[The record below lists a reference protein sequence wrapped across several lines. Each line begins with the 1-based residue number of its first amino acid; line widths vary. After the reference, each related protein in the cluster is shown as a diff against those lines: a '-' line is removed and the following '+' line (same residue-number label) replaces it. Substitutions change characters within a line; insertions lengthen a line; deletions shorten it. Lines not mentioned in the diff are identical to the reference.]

1 MPLTALRPM
10 PERTAPPAG
19 LETRPKQ
26 VKAWLEALPLARS
39 AEAARQLVAHLAGI
53 NRAKVDVGDRVA
65 ILESYGPVAKAVLD
79 DLDGLYAKSALPLG
93 ARAREALALAR
104 DFSWQL
110 AEGYKIAVLDN
121 SKKLLGSRKQMP
133 LLVLRAIEYLALVLR
148 ASYKSYSPVPSGV
161 WNEMHHLYL
170 YADKEQFALEVA
182 DPATK
187 MSITDAYAE
196 SLLLALTDP
205 YRLAQGE
212 IDKVLGQLAGSRG
225 LTGLAKQHPQTP
237 TNAHF
242 IVPCDTDKPPKPANS
257 ITEEIGGPNFRVL
270 DANPLV
276 DRLRTRKQ
284 ALETGNVS
292 ATTSKALGPDGLM
305 LLGKLITLWGDP
317 PKRASRRNPMEAR
330 VAICVGVKSVSHYV
344 MLEPPVTDTQAEMVS
359 TLPLVPVADDEAS
372 KAHPVH
378 TWDVVNLSAGGVKVR
393 RLDSDLPPV
402 HVGEA
407 LGIRFLGQARW
418 TIGAVRW
425 LTMFDEGGMEFGIQF
440 LAPGAQPVWLQPT
453 IAATPQAK
461 PGLVLRS
468 NKPSE
473 TQAVLTLPNTFE
485 DLREF
490 ELNAQGEVAVV
501 RATGLIEKTAR
512 FELFHVRPS

>member
-1 MPLTALRPM
+1 MPLTALRPV
-10 PERTAPPAG
+10 PERTVPPTG
-19 LETRPKQ
+19 LEVRPKQ
-26 VKAWLEALPLARS
+26 VKAWLEGLPLARS
-39 AEAARQLVAHLAGI
+39 QETARQLVGHLAGL
-53 NRAKVDVGDRVA
+53 NRSRIDVGDRA
-65 ILESYGPVAKAVLD
+65 QILESYGPIAKAVLD

-93 ARAREALALAR
+93 ARAREGLALAR
-104 DFSWQL
+104 DLSAQL
-110 AEGYKIAVLDN
+110 AEGYKIAILDN
-121 SKKLLGSRKQMP
+121 TKKLLGARKLMP
-133 LLVLRAIEYLALVLR
+133 LLVLRAIEYLALNLR

-170 YADKEQFALEVA
+170 YADKEKFALEVA
-182 DPATK
+182 DPEK
-187 MSITDAYAE
+187 KITISDAYCE

-212 IDKVLGQLAGSRG
+212 IDKVIGQLVSSRG
-225 LTGLAKQHPQTP
+225 LAGLAATHPQTP
-237 TNAHF
+237 PNAHF
-242 IVPCDTDKPPKPANS
+242 IVPCDTDKPPKPAMS
-257 ITEEIGGPNFRVL
+257 ITEEIGGANFRIL
-270 DANPLV
+270 DANSLV

-292 ATTSKALGPDGLM
+292 ATTSKSLGPDGLA

-330 VAICVGVKSVSHYV
+330 VAICVGVKSMSHFV
-344 MLEPPVTDTQAEMVS
+344 MLEPPGADIESEKVS

-378 TWDVVNLSAGGVKVR
+378 VWDVVNLSAGGVKVR
-393 RLDSDLPPV
+393 RLGEELPPV

-407 LGIRFLGQARW
+407 VGIRFIGQARW
-418 TIGAVRW
+418 TIGSVRW
-425 LTMFDEGGMEFGIQF
+425 ITMFDEGGMEFGVQF
-440 LAPGAQPVWLQPT
+440 LAPAAQPVWVQPT

-461 PGLVLRS
+461 PGLVLKS
-468 NKPSE
+468 SKPSD
-473 TQAVLTLPNTFE
+473 TQALLTLPNTFE

-490 ELNAQGEVAVV
+490 EINAQGHVSCV

-512 FELFHVRPS
+512 YDLFHVRPS

>member
-1 MPLTALRPM
+1 MPLTALRP
-10 PERTAPPAG
+10 PAERTAPPAG
-19 LETRPKQ
+19 LEIRPKQ
-26 VKAWLEALPLARS
+26 VKAWLEGLPLARGQ
-39 AEAARQLVAHLAGI
+39 ETARQLVAHLAGI
-53 NRAKVDVGDRVA
+53 NRAKIDVGDRVQ

-93 ARAREALALAR
+93 ARSREALAMAR
-104 DFSWQL
+104 DIASQL
-110 AEGYKIAVLDN
+110 AEGYKIAILDS

-133 LLVLRAIEYLALVLR
+133 LLVLRAIEYLALSLR

-161 WNEMHHLYL
+161 WNEIHHFYL
-170 YADKEQFALEVA
+170 YADKEQLALEVA
-182 DPATK
+182 DADK
-187 MSITDAYAE
+187 KASITDVYCEA
-196 SLLLALTDP
+196 LLLALTDP

-212 IDKVLGQLAGSRG
+212 IDKVIAQLSGSRG
-225 LTGLAKQHPQTP
+225 LAGIAKEHPQTP

-257 ITEEIGGPNFRVL
+257 INDEIGGPNFRIL
-270 DANPLV
+270 DANSLV

-292 ATTSKALGPDGLM
+292 ATTSKALGPDGLQ

-330 VAICVGVKSVSHYV
+330 VAICVGVKSVSHFV
-344 MLEPPVTDTQAEMVS
+344 MQEPPGLDSDTEAVS

-378 TWDVVNLSAGGVKVR
+378 VWDVVNLSAGGVKVR
-393 RLDSDLPPV
+393 RLGEDLPPI

-425 LTMFDEGGMEFGIQF
+425 LTMFDEGGMEFGVQF
-440 LAPGAQPVWLQPT
+440 LAPAARPVWLQPT

-461 PGLVLRS
+461 PGLVLKT
-468 NKPSE
+468 NKAAP

-490 ELNAQGEVAVV
+490 ELNAQGDVAIV

-512 FELFHVRPS
+512 YELFHVRPS